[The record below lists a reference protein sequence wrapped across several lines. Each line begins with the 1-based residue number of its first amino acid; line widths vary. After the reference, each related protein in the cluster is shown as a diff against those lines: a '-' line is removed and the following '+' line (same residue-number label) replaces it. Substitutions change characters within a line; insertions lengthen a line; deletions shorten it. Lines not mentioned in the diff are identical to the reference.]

1 MKIRNLLFA
10 AILFQFGCNSSYI
23 QVVSIKSNDTQP
35 NATNQLTFENDTVK
49 IVYNFFN
56 KNGGMQCAIF
66 NKTNEPMSLLFRESG
81 IVEGTKFN
89 SYMNNRVPIVGEA
102 TGGHDFYYTTINA
115 VAVLNDDM
123 AFLPPQVATTL
134 SRFDFR
140 NNHYSFTD
148 LAKGKIENILTPN
161 VLQKKIIGKKF
172 TFNQQTTPS
181 VLRHYLTFSMGL
193 GGKKFSVQHDF
204 WIESVDEVKGENV
217 FYSFALGYFW
227 ETYNFQNP
235 EKNRPMPLK
244 KSQFI
249 LPLPAE
255 RTEVT
260 KYPFKK

>member
-10 AILFQFGCNSSYI
+10 AILFQFGCASSYI
-23 QVVSIKSNDTQP
+23 QVVSIKSNDTQT
-35 NATNQLTFENDTVK
+35 NTANQLTFENDTVK
-49 IVYNFFN
+49 IVYDFFN
-56 KNGGMQCAIF
+56 KNGGMKCAIF
-66 NKTNEPMSLLFRESG
+66 NKTNEPISLLFRESG
-81 IVEGTKFN
+81 IIEGKKFY
-89 SYMNNRVPIVGEA
+89 SYMNNRVAIEGVA
-102 TGGHDFYYTTINA
+102 IGGDDFLYTYINA

-140 NNHYSFTD
+140 KNHYSFSD
-148 LAKGKIENILTPN
+148 LAKGEVEDVLTPN
-161 VLQKKIIGKKF
+161 VLKKKIIGKKF
-172 TFNQQTTPS
+172 TFNEQTTPS
-181 VLRHYLTFSMGL
+181 VLRHYLTFSMGRE
-193 GGKKFSVQHDF
+193 GKKFSVQHDF

-227 ETYNFQNP
+227 ETYNFRNP
-235 EKNRPMPLK
+235 ENNKPMPLK

-249 LPLPAE
+249 LPLPAD